1 MHSSI
6 DCSQIGPHPCRIF
19 FEFKAYFIV
28 IRQFYIR
35 LEIRTIELHNMQR
48 IKSTLEWNERSDT
61 VKTGFILILIVG
73 GTLGGYGI
81 FMVAMGTT
89 TPLVVVTSESMVPT
103 LQVGDL
109 LVLRG
114 MPEDQIQVGHIIVFK
129 DTETYLHTDNPIVH
143 RIIDIQE
150 VDGELQFY
158 TQGDANPTA
167 DSGYRRYD
175 EIIGVMVTRI
185 PYIGS
190 ISMFLRTPTGI
201 AVIAILFI
209 LILVVPEFVC
219 NEDEEEPPENDMSQN
234 HNKTEPPS

>member
-1 MHSSI
+1 
-6 DCSQIGPHPCRIF
+6 
-19 FEFKAYFIV
+19 
-28 IRQFYIR
+28 
-35 LEIRTIELHNMQR
+35 MQR
-48 IKSTLEWNERSDT
+48 IKSTLDWDERSDT
-61 VKTGFILILIVG
+61 AKTGFILLIIVC
-73 GTLGGYGI
+73 GTLGGYGL

-103 LQVGDL
+103 LQIGDL

-143 RIIDIQE
+143 RIIDIRE

-175 EIIGVMVTRI
+175 EIIGVMALKNTW
-185 PYIGS
+185 G
-190 ISMFLRTPTGI
+190 
-201 AVIAILFI
+201 A
-209 LILVVPEFVC
+209 
-219 NEDEEEPPENDMSQN
+219 
-234 HNKTEPPS
+234 